1 MLYFHGEKRPMWPH
15 SRTAAAGVGPASNTM
30 GSIPRVTRWAAAARP
45 VGPAP
50 ITATG
55 RSVVAVVSG
64 MMSLQVRGRGLSR
77 EQPGS
82 GPEGHVEERHEGRDF
97 DERAN
102 ATGQRLPRGDATGA
116 EGETHGETGGGTR
129 RGHRTG
135 GGPCGLS
142 RAVVVG

>member
-55 RSVVAVVSG
+55 RAVVAVVSG
-64 MMSLQVRGRGLSR
+64 MMSLQVRGRGVSR

-82 GPEGHVEERHEGRDF
+82 WPGGHVDERHEHRDF
-97 DERAN
+97 AEGAN
-102 ATGQRLPRGDATGA
+102 DPAQRLARGDSHGA
-116 EGETHGETGGGTR
+116 AGDGDAG
-129 RGHRTG
+129 
-135 GGPCGLS
+135 
-142 RAVVVG
+142 

>member
-30 GSIPRVTRWAAAARP
+30 GSIPRVTRWAAAAMP

-77 EQPGS
+77 EEAGAC
-82 GPEGHVEERHEGRDF
+82 PEGDVDECHEDRDF
-97 DERAN
+97 DEWADD
-102 ATGQRLPRGDATGA
+102 TGQCLPRGDSVEIGRA
-116 EGETHGETGGGTR
+116 EGREG
-129 RGHRTG
+129 
-135 GGPCGLS
+135 
-142 RAVVVG
+142 